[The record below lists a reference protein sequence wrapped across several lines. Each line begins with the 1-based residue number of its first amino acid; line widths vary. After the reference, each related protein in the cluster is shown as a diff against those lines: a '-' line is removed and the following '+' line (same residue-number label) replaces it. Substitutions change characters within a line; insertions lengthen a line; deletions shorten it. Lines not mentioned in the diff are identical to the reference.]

1 MPSRRAAVHCGQGA
15 TPWRLAEK
23 VRSDSLYGNRARAI
37 SRRERHQE
45 SWEPATMVM
54 DLSAQMMQ
62 ATVQLEQPLGDGT
75 RTVGTGFLITETTPD
90 GKPHTILVTAN
101 HVFDK
106 MPKSNARI
114 GYRFA
119 NADGSWSYS
128 PQSLKIRDAQ
138 GHPLWTHHPSRDVAA
153 IAITAPA
160 AFTKAAIPEDYL
172 AADDTFSKY
181 QVGAGDQMMTL
192 GFPLGL
198 AANSAGFPILRA
210 GRVASYPIAPAKI
223 FPTFLLDFSVFPG
236 NSGGPVFMSGP
247 ARHTAAGDNGQSSQD
262 VEFIAGLLTQQV
274 ELNSERLDIGIVT
287 NARFIRE
294 TIALIKDPAA
304 PVTEV
309 ASQEPISGAKAAS
322 AEEAARP
329 E

>member
-1 MPSRRAAVHCGQGA
+1 
-15 TPWRLAEK
+15 
-23 VRSDSLYGNRARAI
+23 
-37 SRRERHQE
+37 
-45 SWEPATMVM
+45 MVM
-54 DLSAQMMQ
+54 DLSAQLMQ

-106 MPKSNARI
+106 MPKQEARI

-119 NADGSWSYS
+119 NPDGSWSYS
-128 PQSLKIRDAQ
+128 PQTLKIRDTQ

-153 IAITAPA
+153 IAITAPP
-160 AFTKAAIPEDYL
+160 AFAKVAIPEDYL

-181 QVGAGDQMMTL
+181 QVEAGDQMMTL
-192 GFPLGL
+192 GFPRGL

-247 ARHTAAGDNGQSSQD
+247 TRHVSDDGKGGSGGGD

-294 TIALIKDPAA
+294 TIALIKDPDA
-304 PVTEV
+304 PVTQV
-309 ASQEPISGAKAAS
+309 AATEAISGAKAAS
-322 AEEAARP
+322 AEEVAQP

>member
-1 MPSRRAAVHCGQGA
+1 M
-15 TPWRLAEK
+15 
-23 VRSDSLYGNRARAI
+23 
-37 SRRERHQE
+37 
-45 SWEPATMVM
+45 MM

-75 RTVGTGFLITETTPD
+75 RTVGTGFLITETTAD

-106 MPKSNARI
+106 MPGANARV
-114 GYRFA
+114 GYRIA

-128 PQSLKIRDAQ
+128 PQSLKIRDGQ
-138 GHPLWTHHPSRDVAA
+138 GHALWTHHPSRDVAA
-153 IAITAPA
+153 ISITAPE
-160 AFTKAAIPEDYL
+160 AFAKAAIPEDYL
-172 AADDTFSKY
+172 AQDDTFSKY
-181 QVGAGDQMMTL
+181 AVTSGDQMMTL
-192 GFPLGL
+192 GFPRGL

-247 ARHTAAGDNGQSSQD
+247 SRHALNDAGQGGQD

-294 TIALIKDPAA
+294 TIALIKDPNA

-309 ASQEPISGAKAAS
+309 AAGEGSISGAKAAS